1 MSGRTC
7 RLFRVF
13 ESDGF
18 VRADVDHIVD
28 CVQGPVQSADVDC
41 DMAILQFPLR
51 VELELEFLREDA
63 AGLAVEFEACI
74 VLPALVVAEDVPDCV
89 VVDREIA
96 ESAVV
101 GLLGFS

>member
-1 MSGRTC
+1 
-7 RLFRVF
+7 
-13 ESDGF
+13 
-18 VRADVDHIVD
+18 
-28 CVQGPVQSADVDC
+28 
-41 DMAILQFPLR
+41 MAILQFPLR

-63 AGLAVEFEACI
+63 AGFAVEFEACI

-101 GLLGFS
+101 GLFGFNTIFKEPGCDVVLAFLGNLDSGIDH